1 MNITLGFVN
10 ILVTFSLVVLIEKLF
25 KKEGLI
31 VWVSIASIIAN
42 LTVCKMIDVF
52 NFTTSLGN
60 VIFASTFLATDILSE
75 KYSAKDARKSVY
87 LSIFSSI
94 TFIIITQL
102 TLVFI
107 PSSEDVVQES
117 MKTLFSINLRT
128 SIASMGMFF
137 IANMLDIYI
146 YNKLKEKL
154 PKENYFFNTF
164 AFLGIFSIPT
174 IISIATTTT
183 IIEIIIAICDT
194 PFLYL
199 SKKINWLIDYIK
211 NLCYIMANVEGDK
224 RNNINYLKRLS
235 VWCKLRVTYY
245 YSYLWVRLK
254 IFG

>member
-1 MNITLGFVN
+1 MNITLGFIN
-10 ILVTFSLVVLIEKLF
+10 ILVTFSLVVLIERLF
-25 KKEGLI
+25 KKDGLI

-75 KYSAKDARKSVY
+75 KYSAKEARKSVY

-117 MKTLFSINLRT
+117 MKSLFSINLRT

-154 PKENYFFNTF
+154 PKKLWLRNNVATITCNCIENYFFNTF

-194 PFLYL
+194 PFLYM
-199 SKKINWLIDYIK
+199 S
-211 NLCYIMANVEGDK
+211 
-224 RNNINYLKRLS
+224 KRL
-235 VWCKLRVTYY
+235 K
-245 YSYLWVRLK
+245 
-254 IFG
+254 

>member
-102 TLVFI
+102 TLIFI

-154 PKENYFFNTF
+154 PKKLWLRNNVATITCNCIENYFFNTL
-164 AFLGIFSIPT
+164 AFIGIFSLPV

-183 IIEIIIAICDT
+183 IIEIVIAVCDT

-199 SKKINWLIDYIK
+199 SKYWNK
-211 NLCYIMANVEGDK
+211 
-224 RNNINYLKRLS
+224 
-235 VWCKLRVTYY
+235 
-245 YSYLWVRLK
+245 
-254 IFG
+254 

>member
-1 MNITLGFVN
+1 MNILLGFIN

-25 KKEGLI
+25 KKEGLY
-31 VWVSIASIIAN
+31 VWVSIATILAN

-60 VIFASTFLATDILSE
+60 VIFASTFLATDIISE
-75 KYSAKDARKSVY
+75 KYSAKEARKAVY
-87 LSIFSSI
+87 LSIFAGI

-102 TLVFI
+102 TLLFT
-107 PSSEDVVQES
+107 PSSDDVVQGA
-117 MKTLFSINLRT
+117 MKTLFAINLRT

-154 PKENYFFNTF
+154 PKRLWLRNNVATITCNCIENYFFNTF
-164 AFLGIFSIPT
+164 AFIGIFSIPV

-183 IIEIIIAICDT
+183 IIEIVIAVCDT

-199 SKKINWLIDYIK
+199 SKYCTK
-211 NLCYIMANVEGDK
+211 
-224 RNNINYLKRLS
+224 
-235 VWCKLRVTYY
+235 
-245 YSYLWVRLK
+245 
-254 IFG
+254 

>member
-1 MNITLGFVN
+1 MNILLGFVN

-25 KKEGLI
+25 KKEGLY
-31 VWVSIASIIAN
+31 VWVSIATILAN

-60 VIFASTFLATDILSE
+60 VIFASTFLATDIISE
-75 KYSAKDARKSVY
+75 KYSAKEARKAVY
-87 LSIFSSI
+87 LSIFAGI

-102 TLVFI
+102 TLLFI
-107 PSSEDVVQES
+107 PSSDDVVQGA
-117 MKTLFSINLRT
+117 MKTLFAINLRT

-154 PKENYFFNTF
+154 PKKLWLRNNVATITCNCIENYFFNTL
-164 AFLGIFSIPT
+164 AFIGIFSLPV

-183 IIEIIIAICDT
+183 IIEIVIAVCDT

-199 SKKINWLIDYIK
+199 SKYWNK
-211 NLCYIMANVEGDK
+211 
-224 RNNINYLKRLS
+224 
-235 VWCKLRVTYY
+235 
-245 YSYLWVRLK
+245 
-254 IFG
+254 